1 MLVDGEAHFSG
12 VPNDNEFDSW
22 SQLVADSGSR
32 TGLLGE
38 ALWRLRMMTSVV
50 LKVGLVDGCAVMT
63 RRWLR
68 GDGRAS

>member
-1 MLVDGEAHFSG
+1 MLVDGEAYFSG

-38 ALWRLRMMTSVV
+38 ALWRPRMMTYVV
-50 LKVGLVDGCAVMT
+50 LKVGLVDGCAVT
-63 RRWLR
+63 ARRWLR
-68 GDGRAS
+68 GDGRVS